1 MRSTA
6 RTAVLLLLL
15 SSRAI
20 DNPSLQSEGASVD
33 DCLMVRISACFLSLS
48 RYRLDDTEDLATE
61 LALAQKIQLAGSRV
75 REKHGAALADVLA
88 KRRRA
93 VFRFGLYG
101 TGHDGAVCVS
111 VCLSVCLCLCLC
123 LCLRVEEANDQKQ
136 LFMNGFI
143 FPQELGMCG

>member
-1 MRSTA
+1 
-6 RTAVLLLLL
+6 
-15 SSRAI
+15 
-20 DNPSLQSEGASVD
+20 
-33 DCLMVRISACFLSLS
+33 MVRISACFLSLS

-61 LALAQKIQLAGSRV
+61 LDDTWTTS
-75 REKHGAALADVLA
+75 AAEEMA

-101 TGHDGAVCVS
+101 TGHDGAVCVC

-123 LCLRVEEANDQKQ
+123 LCLRVEAANDQKQ